1 MPTITLSDAARVQCV
16 DTWRVSGWKLNMR
29 NIVLAIAVP
38 ALAVADDQAQKL
50 IDTIVALQ
58 APLEDF
64 RCEFEGIVHVASQTE
79 PGSDVALRER
89 HDAFSGMFLWRKDGD
104 FWCDSFHEDAQAP
117 RKIER
122 MTVVVR
128 NRDDHAEEHRRFD
141 DAIEGQRMFGSPSIF
156 RTRLDL
162 EGPQGLLLLEDLRD
176 QPPNEVH
183 TVSVR
188 DDQIDGRALKVLEI
202 RVKGINRLLRRY
214 WIDLGR
220 NGHVVRLEV
229 YWTGERLRLR
239 RDIKLAKFGLAG
251 AQIWMPVSAEQV
263 TYFPPSASETGES
276 QPESNATI
284 SIVNG
289 TTAFNSNLDAKKFA
303 IDYRAGKPSSASA
316 RRRSDQF
323 DRQTL
328 ASERIDAA
336 AQKAR
341 KTLPA
346 EEAREDPRP
355 KADILPESQ
364 STLRYVIYGLG
375 VVAVIA
381 LLRVW
386 ARRRLRER
394 DL

>member
-1 MPTITLSDAARVQCV
+1 MRFIVVAVA
-16 DTWRVSGWKLNMR
+16 VS
-29 NIVLAIAVP
+29 

-64 RCEFEGIVHVASQTE
+64 RCEFEGIVHVASETA
-79 PGSDVALRER
+79 PGSDVVVGEL
-89 HDAFSGMFLWRKDGD
+89 HDSFSGMFLWRKDGD
-104 FWCDSFHEDAQAP
+104 FWCDSFHEGAQTP
-117 RKIER
+117 RRIER
-122 MTVVVR
+122 RTMVAR
-128 NRDDHAEEHRRFD
+128 SRDHHAEEHRRFN
-141 DAIEGQRMFGSPSIF
+141 DAVDGQRTFGSPSIF

-162 EGPQGLLLLEDLRD
+162 EGPQGLLLLDDLRD
-176 QPPNEVH
+176 QAPDEAH

-202 RVKGINRLLRRY
+202 RVKDINQLLRRY

-220 NGHVVRLEV
+220 NGHVVRSEA

-263 TYFPPSASETGES
+263 TYSPPSESETGES
-276 QPESNATI
+276 QPDLNTTI
-284 SIVNG
+284 SILNG
-289 TTAFNSNLDAKKFA
+289 TTAFNANLGTKDFR
-303 IDYRAGKPSSASA
+303 IDYRAGKPISASG

-328 ASERIDAA
+328 ASERIYAA
-336 AQKAR
+336 AQKAS
-341 KTLPA
+341 KDLPA
-346 EEAREDPRP
+346 QEAHAVPGP
-355 KADILPESQ
+355 KADILPQGQ
-364 STLRYVIYGLG
+364 SKLRYVEIGFG

-381 LLRVW
+381 FLRVW

-394 DL
+394 DV

>member
-1 MPTITLSDAARVQCV
+1 
-16 DTWRVSGWKLNMR
+16 MR
-29 NIVLAIAVP
+29 FIVLAVAVS
-38 ALAVADDQAQKL
+38 ALAAADDQAQKL
-50 IDTIVALQ
+50 IDAIVALQ

-64 RCEFEGIVHVASQTE
+64 RCEFEGIVHVAPQAA
-79 PGSDVALRER
+79 PGSDVAVRER
-89 HDAFSGMFLWRKDGD
+89 HVAFSGMFLWRKGGD

-122 MTVVVR
+122 RTMVVR
-128 NRDDHAEEHRRFD
+128 SRDGHAEEHRRFD
-141 DAIEGQRMFGSPSIF
+141 DAVEGQRTIGSPGIF
-156 RTRLDL
+156 RTRLDF

-176 QPPNEVH
+176 RPPDEAR

-188 DDQIDGRALKVLEI
+188 DDQIDGRALKVLEV
-202 RVKGINRLLRRY
+202 RVKDIDKLLRRY

-220 NGHVVRLEV
+220 NGHVVRLEA

-239 RDIKLAKFGLAG
+239 RDIKLARFGLAG

-263 TYFPPSASETGES
+263 TYSPPTASETGEN

-284 SIVNG
+284 SMLDG
-289 TTAFNSNLDAKKFA
+289 TTAFNANLDAKNFA
-303 IDYRAGKPSSASA
+303 IDYRAGKPISASG

-328 ASERIDAA
+328 AAERINAA
-336 AQKAR
+336 AQKAP
-341 KTLPA
+341 KELPA
-346 EEAREDPRP
+346 QEAHEDPAP

-364 STLRYVIYGLG
+364 SSPLFVAFGFG

-381 LLRVW
+381 FLRVW
-386 ARRRLRER
+386 ARRRRRER

>member
-1 MPTITLSDAARVQCV
+1 MRFIVVAVA
-16 DTWRVSGWKLNMR
+16 VS
-29 NIVLAIAVP
+29 

-64 RCEFEGIVHVASQTE
+64 RCEFEGIVHVASETA
-79 PGSDVALRER
+79 PGSDVVVGEL
-89 HDAFSGMFLWRKDGD
+89 HDSFSGMFLWRKDGD
-104 FWCDSFHEDAQAP
+104 FWCDSFHEGAQTP
-117 RKIER
+117 RRIER
-122 MTVVVR
+122 RTMVAR
-128 NRDDHAEEHRRFD
+128 SRDHHAEEHRRFN
-141 DAIEGQRMFGSPSIF
+141 DAVDGQRTFGSPSIF

-162 EGPQGLLLLEDLRD
+162 EGPQGLLLLDDLRD
-176 QPPNEVH
+176 QAPDEAH

-202 RVKGINRLLRRY
+202 RVKDINQLLRRY

-220 NGHVVRLEV
+220 NGHVVRSEA

-251 AQIWMPVSAEQV
+251 AEIWMPVSAEQV
-263 TYFPPSASETGES
+263 TYSPPSASETGEI
-276 QPESNATI
+276 QPESNTTI
-284 SIVNG
+284 SILNG
-289 TTAFNSNLDAKKFA
+289 TTAFNANPDAKNFA
-303 IDYRAGKPSSASA
+303 IDFRAGKPNSASG
-316 RRRSDQF
+316 RRRSDQY

-328 ASERIDAA
+328 AAERIYAA
-336 AQKAR
+336 AEKAR
-341 KTLPA
+341 KDLPA
-346 EEAREDPRP
+346 QETHEDPGP
-355 KADILPESQ
+355 KADILPENQ
-364 STLRYVIYGLG
+364 SKLRYVEYGFG

-386 ARRRLRER
+386 ARRRLRGR